1 MNELDQNV
9 LWEEVYGC
17 DTQKRGGVV
26 EGTTLGLDEV
36 TKNGGLQGYDQVEW
50 TPLHTTVLT
59 IRFMPVCE
67 NAKIKK
73 NSVNE

>member
-1 MNELDQNV
+1 M
-9 LWEEVYGC
+9 
-17 DTQKRGGVV
+17 RG
-26 EGTTLGLDEV
+26 LHWGLDEV

-50 TPLHTTVLT
+50 TPFHTTVLT

>member
-1 MNELDQNV
+1 MDVTLRK
-9 LWEEVYGC
+9 EEEWL
-17 DTQKRGGVV
+17 RG
-26 EGTTLGLDEV
+26 LHWGLDEV

-73 NSVNE
+73 NNVNE